1 MLKNPG
7 DLKLNENLTRYE
19 SKNTVRVPVFLL
31 RFEKIVGVISKR
43 GISGVSGRTNGSQTE
58 R

>member
-43 GISGVSGRTNGSQTE
+43 GICGVSGRTNGSQTE